1 MSRENINNPLET
13 HLRSIRDAVA
23 SQNIDD
29 KSSRDIR
36 NIDNQLDK
44 GTKLPPTPKVI
55 EDKFGESGMPKIA
68 FKDDAASFSSNKA
81 LDNTRSSLDPF
92 AKINDSYGLS
102 QNKSSVLDG
111 LEIGEAATAV
121 QANKEER
128 SGDNPFSVVDSGV
141 YNADGEASHTD
152 FYAQGDDKVEQLTQK
167 DDIRRA
173 LEISLD
179 NDSDFGFA

>member
-1 MSRENINNPLET
+1 MSRENVNNPLET

-23 SQNIDD
+23 SQNISDSRAQD
-29 KSSRDIR
+29 IRDI
-36 NIDNQLDK
+36 DLASK
-44 GTKLPPTPKVI
+44 KKTPPAPKVI
-55 EDKFGESGMPKIA
+55 EDKFGKSGMPKIA
-68 FKDDAASFSSNKA
+68 FKDDAASFSNNKV

-102 QNKSSVLDG
+102 QNKSSVLEG

-128 SGDNPFSVVDSGV
+128 SGENPFSVANSGI
-141 YNADGEASHTD
+141 YNADGEANHTD
-152 FYAQGDDKVEQLTQK
+152 FYAQGDDTLEQLTQK

-173 LEISLD
+173 IDISLD
-179 NDSDFGFA
+179 NNDFGTV